1 MLNVSRGT
9 GGGNIQTFAFWG
21 RELVLRQRSLNS
33 GFPVTFGPGDEGG
46 GGDINKNDRN
56 L

>member
-1 MLNVSRGT
+1 MV
-9 GGGNIQTFAFWG
+9 GNGWPAINYKSFDVNFN
-21 RELVLRQRSLNS
+21 LRQRSLNS

-46 GGDINKNDRN
+46 GGDINKNDQN